1 MPKKHL
7 TSYVNAPL
15 LTSVTSAEDQSH
27 QQPHL
32 LEATIALVKFALVE
46 GHLVLTWELLDCHR

>member
-46 GHLVLTWELLDCHR
+46 GHLVLTWELLD